1 MFFIVSLPI
10 NVNFLIITT
19 INSKVYFL
27 IMGGFSVSVVLIRK
41 KVRRVAL
48 AQMKLN
54 IENMKLNSLIP

>member
-1 MFFIVSLPI
+1 
-10 NVNFLIITT
+10 
-19 INSKVYFL
+19 
-27 IMGGFSVSVVLIRK
+27 MGGFSVSMVLIRK